1 MSHIHIR
8 RTHNL
13 NPDQARTSAET
24 IAAQLNEKFQLD
36 YYWKGS
42 TLHFERAGV
51 NGYMDVEPREIRIYV
66 RLGFLLTPFKPR
78 FEQAIHHYMD
88 EHLSK
93 SYRDV
98 K

>member
-1 MSHIHIR
+1 MSHINIR

-13 NPDQARTSAET
+13 QLDQARTSAET

-42 TLHFERAGV
+42 TLHFERAGM
-51 NGYMDVEPREIRIYV
+51 NGHMDVEPKEVRIYV
-66 RLGFLLTPFKPR
+66 RLGFLLTPLKSR

-88 EHLSK
+88 EYLSNA
-93 SYRDV
+93 
-98 K
+98 